1 MAVEIR
7 VANTGERLQQTV
19 TKYQLYQLYQGLS
32 WNQLDPAAS
41 ESDKIWLLL
50 PSTDLVVGEEGY
62 LVSVVK
68 VASLNPAGAARF
80 LSLLPQD
87 PQSDDDL

>member
-1 MAVEIR
+1 MAMEIR

-19 TKYQLYQLYQGLS
+19 TKYQLYQGWS

-41 ESDKIWLLL
+41 ESDKMLLLL

-80 LSLLPQD
+80 ISLLPQD
-87 PQSDDDL
+87 LRSDDEL